1 MNAAE
6 ILVVIMK
13 ILFSKGYPNYSQL
26 DYTPSYEKGV
36 SDDTQRSAFDY
47 AVLDYYGEGRRENEN
62 FEADYAINPQ
72 DYGHTHFDYSLIN
85 MHSKDYLNNFDDDQP
100 FALDIQN
107 QDYADVDLDEDLK
120 AQAGVNDH
128 SDTDYADE
136 NLDVDDNLKAQAGV
150 IFNNDDV
157 DAEMDYADEFSD
169 NLKAQAGVSLE
180 VNAEMGR
187 NPREYDHANFDYSL
201 ITMHSKDYLH
211 NFDDDHLFA
220 IDIQKEDYA
229 DEYLEKDFQTQSGV
243 NDDLDIDYADK
254 DVDDNLKAQA
264 GVILSNDDAGAE
276 MESDDEFLEENL
288 KAQAG
293 VSS

>member
-6 ILVVIMK
+6 ILVLMMK
-13 ILFSKGYPNYSQL
+13 ILFSKGHPNYSQS
-26 DYTPSYEKGV
+26 DYNPSYEKEI
-36 SDDTQRSAFDY
+36 SDNAQRSAFDY

-62 FEADYAINPQ
+62 FEADYVINPQ

-85 MHSKDYLNNFDDDQP
+85 MHN
-100 FALDIQN
+100 
-107 QDYADVDLDEDLK
+107 
-120 AQAGVNDH
+120 
-128 SDTDYADE
+128 
-136 NLDVDDNLKAQAGV
+136 
-150 IFNNDDV
+150 
-157 DAEMDYADEFSD
+157 
-169 NLKAQAGVSLE
+169 
-180 VNAEMGR
+180 
-187 NPREYDHANFDYSL
+187 
-201 ITMHSKDYLH
+201 KDYLH

-220 IDIQKEDYA
+220 IDIQNQDYA
-229 DEYLEKDFQTQSGV
+229 DEYLEKDSQTQSGV

-254 DVDDNLKAQA
+254 DVDDNLKAHA